1 MTARERSRSQGKL
14 RAGALVRVEGE
25 GILDSN
31 RAWADGGAIYVQVW
45 HAACSTPHGS
55 PHAARQ
61 VAHTTADMQHARWHA
76 IRQGGWRGMPC
87 RHSLRGAVCVVVSAE
102 HISDACNV
110 QYHTWHRPGLSPLP
124 HDAIYSSRS
133 PSSAHR
139 RARLCRA
146 CTHVHGCVRAPIAWA
161 AYEFAC
167 AAHVSALSGS
177 AGERSRRSER
187 DAHEEQRHQRRRR
200 YRC

>member
-1 MTARERSRSQGKL
+1 MWRARASSTATGRGPTGVPSMCRFGL
-14 RAGALVRVEGE
+14 R
-25 GILDSN
+25 
-31 RAWADGGAIYVQVW
+31 
-45 HAACSTPHGS
+45 HAARHVAHTMQHATWLTPCSTPRGS
-55 PHAARQ
+55 PHA
-61 VAHTTADMQHARWHA
+61 ADMQHARWHA

-124 HDAIYSSRS
+124 HDAVYSSRS

-146 CTHVHGCVRAPIAWA
+146 CTHVHGRANAPI
-161 AYEFAC
+161 C
-167 AAHVSALSGS
+167 MGCICIRMCCTR
-177 AGERSRRSER
+177 ERRTVGIGRRAFSP
-187 DAHEEQRHQRRRR
+187 
-200 YRC
+200 